1 MRILTGIQPSGK
13 LHWGNYFGAMKSM
26 FDLQAKGEDMFMFI
40 ANFHAMTTVRDGA
53 ALRESTRE
61 VALDYL
67 ACGLDPAKTIVYRQ
81 SDVPEV
87 QELAWY
93 LSCLTPMGLLERCHS
108 YKDKMAH
115 GFDATHGLFA
125 YPVLM
130 AADILIMQSDLV
142 PVGKDQKQ
150 HLEVTRDLAIK
161 FNNAYGEIFKIP
173 DAYIPETVA
182 TIPGTDGQKMSKSYH
197 NTIELFDVSAK
208 KKVMGIVT
216 DSKTMEEPK
225 EPEGNSIYELYKLFA
240 TPEEVAQMAASFRAG
255 NYGYGHA
262 KKALLAAYHRLFDP
276 FKERREQLA
285 KDPDALEDILQ
296 DGAKRAR
303 GRRAHD
309 GEGAQGRW
317 PLTTNHEP
325 LITSNGSSGTFCR
338 RLQGG
343 PRDLRGPP

>member
-26 FDLQAKGEDMFMFI
+26 FDLQDRGENFMFI
-40 ANFHAMTTVRDGA
+40 ANYHAMTTVSDGKV
-53 ALRESTRE
+53 LREATRD

-67 ACGLDPAKTIVYRQ
+67 ACGLDTEKTVIYRQ
-81 SDVPEV
+81 SGVPEV

-115 GFDATHGLFA
+115 GFEATHGLFA

-130 AADILIMQSDLV
+130 AADILIMNADLV

-150 HLEVTRDLAIK
+150 HLEVTRDLAQK
-161 FNNAYGEIFKIP
+161 FNNRFGEIFKLP
-173 DAYIPETVA
+173 DAYIPESVA

-197 NTIELFDVSAK
+197 NTIELFDPSVK

-216 DSKTMEEPK
+216 DSTPMEEPK

-240 TPEEVAQMAASFRAG
+240 TPEEVAAMADNFRAG
-255 NYGYGHA
+255 GYGYGTA
-262 KKALLAAYHRLFDP
+262 KKELLAAYHRLFDP
-276 FKERREQLA
+276 FKERREELSRD
-285 KDPDALEDILQ
+285 KDALEDILKA
-296 DGAKRAR
+296 GAAKARAAAAPIVDKVR
-303 GRRAHD
+303 EAVG
-309 GEGAQGRW
+309 
-317 PLTTNHEP
+317 L
-325 LITSNGSSGTFCR
+325 
-338 RLQGG
+338 
-343 PRDLRGPP
+343 

>member
-26 FDLQAKGEDMFMFI
+26 FDLQEKGENFMFI
-40 ANFHAMTTVRDGA
+40 ANFHAMTTVRDGVT
-53 ALRESTRE
+53 LREATRD

-67 ACGLDPAKTIVYRQ
+67 ACGLDPAKTIMYRQ

-93 LSCLTPMGLLERCHS
+93 LTCLTPMGLLERCHS
-108 YKDKMAH
+108 YKDKVAH
-115 GFDATHGLFA
+115 GFEATHGLFA

-130 AADILIMQSDLV
+130 AADILIMNADLV

-150 HLEVTRDLAIK
+150 HLEVTRDLAQK
-161 FNNAYGEIFKIP
+161 FNNAYGEIFKLP

-208 KKVMGIVT
+208 KKIMGIVT
-216 DSKTMEEPK
+216 DSKSMEEPK
-225 EPEGNSIYELYKLFA
+225 EPEGNAIYEMYKLFA
-240 TPEEVAQMAASFRAG
+240 TPEEVSEMAANFRAG

-262 KKALLAAYHRLFDP
+262 KKALLAAYKRLFDP
-276 FKERREQLA
+276 FREKREQLA
-285 KDPDALEDILQ
+285 KDVDTLEDILR
-296 DGAKRAR
+296 DGAKRAAAAAAPTMEKVR
-303 GRRAHD
+303 HAVG
-309 GEGAQGRW
+309 
-317 PLTTNHEP
+317 L
-325 LITSNGSSGTFCR
+325 
-338 RLQGG
+338 
-343 PRDLRGPP
+343 

>member
-26 FDLQAKGEDMFMFI
+26 FDLQDRGENFMFI
-40 ANFHAMTTVRDGA
+40 ANYHAMTTVSDGKV
-53 ALRESTRE
+53 LREATRD

-67 ACGLDPAKTIVYRQ
+67 ACGLDTEKTVIYRQ

-115 GFDATHGLFA
+115 GFEATHGLFA

-130 AADILIMQSDLV
+130 AADILIMNADLV

-150 HLEVTRDLAIK
+150 HLEVTRDLAQK
-161 FNNAYGEIFKIP
+161 FNNRFGEIFKLP
-173 DAYIPETVA
+173 DAYIPESVA

-197 NTIELFDVSAK
+197 NTIELFDPSVK

-216 DSKTMEEPK
+216 DSTPMEEPK

-240 TPEEVAQMAASFRAG
+240 TPEEVAAMADNFRAG
-255 NYGYGHA
+255 GYGYGTA
-262 KKALLAAYHRLFDP
+262 KKELLAVYHRLFDP
-276 FKERREQLA
+276 FKERREELSRD
-285 KDPDALEDILQ
+285 KDALEDILKA
-296 DGAKRAR
+296 GAAKARAAAAPIVDKVR
-303 GRRAHD
+303 EAVG
-309 GEGAQGRW
+309 
-317 PLTTNHEP
+317 L
-325 LITSNGSSGTFCR
+325 
-338 RLQGG
+338 
-343 PRDLRGPP
+343 

>member
-26 FDLQAKGEDMFMFI
+26 LDLQAKGGEMFMFI

-53 ALRESTRE
+53 QLREATRE
-61 VALDYL
+61 LALDYL
-67 ACGLDPAKTIVYRQ
+67 ACGLDPARSVMYRQ

-115 GFDATHGLFA
+115 GFEATHGLFA

-130 AADILIMQSDLV
+130 AADILIMNSDLV

-150 HLEVTRDLAIK
+150 HLEVTRDLAQK
-161 FNNAYGEIFKIP
+161 FNNAYGETFKLP
-173 DAYIPETVA
+173 DAYIPDSVA

-197 NTIELFDVSAK
+197 NTIELFDPSVK

-216 DSKTMEEPK
+216 DSKTVEEPK
-225 EPEGNSIYELYKLFA
+225 DPEGNSIYGLYKLFA
-240 TPEEVAQMAASFRAG
+240 TPEEAEAMAAAFRAG
-255 NYGYGHA
+255 GYGYGTA
-262 KKALLAAYHRLFDP
+262 KKELLAAYHRLFDP
-276 FKERREQLA
+276 FKARRDELA
-285 KDPDALEDILQ
+285 RDVDTLEDILR
-296 DGAKRAR
+296 DGAVRAKKAAAPVMEKVR
-303 GRRAHD
+303 KAVG
-309 GEGAQGRW
+309 
-317 PLTTNHEP
+317 L
-325 LITSNGSSGTFCR
+325 
-338 RLQGG
+338 
-343 PRDLRGPP
+343 

>member
-26 FDLQAKGEDMFMFI
+26 FDLQEKGENFMFI
-40 ANFHAMTTVRDGA
+40 ANYHAMTTVRDGA
-53 ALRESTRE
+53 ALREATRD

-67 ACGLDPAKTIVYRQ
+67 ACGLDTEKTVMYRQ

-108 YKDKMAH
+108 YKDKLARGM
-115 GFDATHGLFA
+115 DATHGLFA

-130 AADILIMQSDLV
+130 AADILIMNADLV

-150 HLEVTRDLAIK
+150 HLEVTRDLAQK
-161 FNNAYGEIFKIP
+161 FNNAYGEIFKLP

-182 TIPGTDGQKMSKSYH
+182 TIPGLDGQKMSKSYH
-197 NTIELFDVSAK
+197 NTIELFDPSAK
-208 KKVMGIVT
+208 KKIMGIVT

-240 TPEEVAQMAASFRAG
+240 TPEEVDEMAANFRAG

-262 KKALLAAYHRLFDP
+262 KKALLAAYKRLFDP
-276 FKERREQLA
+276 FRERREELM
-285 KDPDALEDILQ
+285 KDPSALEDILQ
-296 DGAKRAR
+296 AGAARAR
-303 GRRAHD
+303 QAAAPVMEKVRAAV
-309 GEGAQGRW
+309 G
-317 PLTTNHEP
+317 L
-325 LITSNGSSGTFCR
+325 
-338 RLQGG
+338 
-343 PRDLRGPP
+343 

>member
-53 ALRESTRE
+53 ELRAATRE

-130 AADILIMQSDLV
+130 AADILIMH
-142 PVGKDQKQ
+142 KDQKQ
-150 HLEVTRDLAIK
+150 HLEVTRDLCQK
-161 FNNAYGEIFKIP
+161 FNNAFGEIFKIP

-197 NTIELFDVSAK
+197 NTIELFDPSAK

-296 DGAKRAR
+296 NGAKRAR
-303 GRRAHD
+303 AAAAPTMEKVRKAVG
-309 GEGAQGRW
+309 
-317 PLTTNHEP
+317 L
-325 LITSNGSSGTFCR
+325 
-338 RLQGG
+338 
-343 PRDLRGPP
+343 

>member
-26 FDLQAKGEDMFMFI
+26 FDLQEKGENFMFI

-53 ALRESTRE
+53 TLRESTRE

-67 ACGLDPAKTIVYRQ
+67 ACGLDPAKTIMYRQ

-115 GFDATHGLFA
+115 GFEATHGLFA

-130 AADILIMQSDLV
+130 AADILIMNSDLV

-150 HLEVTRDLAIK
+150 HLEVTRDLAQK
-161 FNNAYGEIFKIP
+161 FNNAFGEIFKLP
-173 DAYIPETVA
+173 DAYIPGTVA

-197 NTIELFDVSAK
+197 NTIELFEAPGSIK
-208 KKVMGIVT
+208 KKVMAIVT

-240 TPEEVAQMAASFRAG
+240 TPAEVEEMANSFRAG

-276 FKERREQLA
+276 MREKREALSQ
-285 KDPDALEDILQ
+285 DVDTLEDILRE
-296 DGAKRAR
+296 GAKKARQAAAATMDKVRASV
-303 GRRAHD
+303 GV
-309 GEGAQGRW
+309 
-317 PLTTNHEP
+317 
-325 LITSNGSSGTFCR
+325 
-338 RLQGG
+338 
-343 PRDLRGPP
+343 

>member
-1 MRILTGIQPSGK
+1 MRVLTGIQPSGK

-53 ALRESTRE
+53 TLRKATRE

-67 ACGLDPAKTIVYRQ
+67 ACGLDPAKTTVYRQ

-115 GFDATHGLFA
+115 GFEATHGLFA

-130 AADILIMQSDLV
+130 AADILIMNSDLV

-150 HLEVTRDLAIK
+150 HLEVTRDLAQK
-161 FNNAYGEIFKIP
+161 FNNAYGEIFKLP

-197 NTIELFDVSAK
+197 NTIELFDPSVK

-216 DSKTMEEPK
+216 DSTPMEEPK
-225 EPEGNSIYELYKLFA
+225 EPDGNSVYELYKLFA
-240 TPEEVAQMAASFRAG
+240 TGEEVAEMAANFRAG
-255 NYGYGHA
+255 GYGYGHA
-262 KKALLAAYHRLFDP
+262 KKALLAAYHRIFDP
-276 FKERREQLA
+276 FKMRRDELE
-285 KDPDALEDILQ
+285 KDPDALEDILRE
-296 DGAKRAR
+296 GAKKARAAASPVMEKV
-303 GRRAHD
+303 RRAV
-309 GEGAQGRW
+309 G
-317 PLTTNHEP
+317 L
-325 LITSNGSSGTFCR
+325 
-338 RLQGG
+338 
-343 PRDLRGPP
+343 

>member
-26 FDLQAKGEDMFMFI
+26 FDLQAQGKEIFMFI
-40 ANFHAMTTVRDGA
+40 ANYHAMTTVRDGE
-53 ALRESTRE
+53 ALRGQTRD

-67 ACGLDPAKTIVYRQ
+67 ACGLDPEKSVIYRQ

-87 QELAWY
+87 QELAWF
-93 LSCLTPMGLLERCHS
+93 LSCLCPMGLLERCHS
-108 YKDKMAH
+108 YKDKLAH
-115 GFDATHGLFA
+115 GIDATHGLFA

-130 AADILIMQSDLV
+130 AADILMMNADLV

-150 HLEVTRDLAIK
+150 HLEVTRDLAQK
-161 FNNAYGEIFKIP
+161 FNNAYGETFKLP
-173 DAYIPETVA
+173 DAYIPDTVA

-197 NTIELFDVSAK
+197 NAIELFEPKGSVK

-240 TPEEVAQMAASFRAG
+240 TPEETAEMAANFRAG

-262 KKALLAAYHRLFDP
+262 KKALLEACNRLFDP
-276 FKERREQLA
+276 YRERREELA
-285 KDPDALEDILQ
+285 KDVDTLEDILRA
-296 DGAKRAR
+296 GAVKARAAAMVTMEKV
-303 GRRAHD
+303 RAAV
-309 GEGAQGRW
+309 G
-317 PLTTNHEP
+317 L
-325 LITSNGSSGTFCR
+325 
-338 RLQGG
+338 
-343 PRDLRGPP
+343 

>member
-1 MRILTGIQPSGK
+1 M
-13 LHWGNYFGAMKSM
+13 
-26 FDLQAKGEDMFMFI
+26 
-40 ANFHAMTTVRDGA
+40 
-53 ALRESTRE
+53 
-61 VALDYL
+61 
-67 ACGLDPAKTIVYRQ
+67 YRQ

-130 AADILIMQSDLV
+130 AADILIMNADLV

-150 HLEVTRDLAIK
+150 HLEVTRDLAQK
-161 FNNAYGEIFKIP
+161 FNNQFGEIFKLP

-197 NTIELFDVSAK
+197 NTIELFDPSVK

-240 TPEEVAQMAASFRAG
+240 SPEKVAEMAASFRAG
-255 NYGYGHA
+255 GYGYGHA
-262 KKALLAAYHRLFDP
+262 KKALLAAYHELFDP
-276 FKERREQLA
+276 YKAKREELV
-285 KDPDALEDILQ
+285 KDPATLEDILQ

-303 GRRAHD
+303 AAAAPTMEKVRKAVG
-309 GEGAQGRW
+309 
-317 PLTTNHEP
+317 L
-325 LITSNGSSGTFCR
+325 
-338 RLQGG
+338 
-343 PRDLRGPP
+343 

>member
-1 MRILTGIQPSGK
+1 
-13 LHWGNYFGAMKSM
+13 
-26 FDLQAKGEDMFMFI
+26 
-40 ANFHAMTTVRDGA
+40 
-53 ALRESTRE
+53 
-61 VALDYL
+61 
-67 ACGLDPAKTIVYRQ
+67 
-81 SDVPEV
+81 
-87 QELAWY
+87 
-93 LSCLTPMGLLERCHS
+93 
-108 YKDKMAH
+108 MAH

-130 AADILIMQSDLV
+130 AADIIIMQSDLV

-161 FNNAYGEIFKIP
+161 FNNAFGEIFKIP
-173 DAYIPETVA
+173 DAYIPDTVA

-197 NTIELFDVSAK
+197 NTIELFDPSAK

-262 KKALLAAYHRLFDP
+262 KKALLEAYHRLFDP
-276 FKERREQLA
+276 FKERREQLE

-303 GRRAHD
+303 AAAAPTMEKVRAAV
-309 GEGAQGRW
+309 G
-317 PLTTNHEP
+317 L
-325 LITSNGSSGTFCR
+325 
-338 RLQGG
+338 
-343 PRDLRGPP
+343 